1 MSVSGRRNGM
11 KKSVLLLLAVSAG
24 LCASGQRKARRNAE
38 VEALEKCVAALTA
51 KVDSLTTVIGELD
64 RKYVPVHKQVD
75 PAWENWQDV
84 RYNYGFNA
92 EEQPVYNTVD
102 GVLEST
108 AMLSV
113 RGGRGRWNSLSA
125 RPKTHFADGGH
136 VFEGWNASETCR
148 LTLLIGKQA
157 PDIAC
162 IQVYSPKGLY
172 RPARHFG
179 WVKLGS
185 DDWGEG
191 VDFGRRWAK
200 SFVPFTLAA
209 LAEPPADT
217 MYENAQ
223 LGSVGIPV
231 GTLYFDRNAG
241 KVRCFTE
248 DGWKYLM
255 FE

>member
-1 MSVSGRRNGM
+1 M
-11 KKSVLLLLAVSAG
+11 KKIVILAVALACG
-24 LCASGQRKARRNAE
+24 LCVSAQKSSKKVARKADIAT
-38 VEALEKCVAALTA
+38 LVAQLSA
-51 KVDSLTTVIGELD
+51 KVDSLNNVIAELQHNS
-64 RKYVPVHKQVD
+64 VPASKPID
-75 PAWENWQDV
+75 ASWDKWQDV
-84 RYNYGFNA
+84 RYNYGFNTS
-92 EEQPVYNTVD
+92 EQPVFNTVN

-113 RGGRGRWNSLSA
+113 RGGKGRWNSQTAKPHSI
-125 RPKTHFADGGH
+125 FVDGSH

-172 RPARHFG
+172 RAKRHFG

-185 DDWGEG
+185 DDACEG

-200 SFVPFTLAA
+200 SFVPFTLATLDA
-209 LAEPPADT
+209 APTGT
-217 MYENAQ
+217 MYENTQ
-223 LGSVGIPV
+223 LGSVAVPV
-231 GTLYFDRNAG
+231 GTLYYDTTAG

-248 DGWKYLM
+248 EGWKYVK
-255 FE
+255 FEQEQ